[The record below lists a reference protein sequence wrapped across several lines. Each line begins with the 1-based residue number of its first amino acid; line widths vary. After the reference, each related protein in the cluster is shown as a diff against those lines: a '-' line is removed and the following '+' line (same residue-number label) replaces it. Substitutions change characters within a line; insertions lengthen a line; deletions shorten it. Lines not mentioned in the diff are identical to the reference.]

1 MNKKK
6 IIKIGIPV
14 AAGCI
19 VLALGIGFAVKN
31 SGKAVK
37 VAPVSSVNSGGW
49 YDDSGI
55 ASYGTVTTNQKQD
68 IYVDDTM
75 PITQVYVKA
84 GDTVKVGDRLVAY
97 DTTLSSLELEM
108 KEMQIQG
115 IDLNIQNL
123 QKEITQLKGTKT
135 AKADTGASVVQTSA
149 DGEQQPT
156 VQKMS
161 AVKTTVLNT
170 SKEDENKKPDGDTS
184 KDDTTKDDNTKDDVP
199 SSAIERPFPEA
210 LKGKEVYSEI
220 TLDSVPYNKEDADG
234 TMEKPYRYLCAPG
247 AAVNA
252 PFMLKVL
259 KEGQVCAFDVVDNA
273 EAPTKFVSCW
283 ILDGKTGQVVIPDPQ
298 PTPDPEPTP
307 NPEPT
312 P

>member
-170 SKEDENKKPDGDTS
+170 SKEDENKKTDGDTS
-184 KDDTTKDDNTKDDVP
+184 KDDTTKDDNTKDDASKDDNAKDDTSKDDNKKDDVP

-234 TMEKPYRYLCAPG
+234 
-247 AAVNA
+247 
-252 PFMLKVL
+252 
-259 KEGQVCAFDVVDNA
+259 
-273 EAPTKFVSCW
+273 VSSVEVRLGSLYKIW
-283 ILDGKTGQVVIPDPQ
+283 LFPDRS
-298 PTPDPEPTP
+298 DKSRICIFYFRICI
-307 NPEPT
+307 
-312 P
+312 

>member
-37 VAPVSSVNSGGW
+37 VAPVSSVNSGGG

-135 AKADTGASVVQTSA
+135 AKADTGVSVVQTST

-184 KDDTTKDDNTKDDVP
+184 KDDTSKDDASKDDNAKDDTSKDDNKKDDVP

-220 TLDSVPYNKEDADG
+220 TLDSVPYNKEDADCISSV
-234 TMEKPYRYLCAPG
+234 E
-247 AAVNA
+247 V
-252 PFMLKVL
+252 
-259 KEGQVCAFDVVDNA
+259 
-273 EAPTKFVSCW
+273 
-283 ILDGKTGQVVIPDPQ
+283 
-298 PTPDPEPTP
+298 
-307 NPEPT
+307 
-312 P
+312 

>member
-37 VAPVSSVNSGGW
+37 VAPVSSLNSGGW

-84 GDTVKVGDRLVAY
+84 GDMVKVGDRLVAY

-161 AVKTTVLNT
+161 AVKTTILNT

-184 KDDTTKDDNTKDDVP
+184 KDDTTKDDTTKDDNTKDDASKDNNAKDDTSKDDNKKDDVP

-234 TMEKPYRYLCAPG
+234 TMAKTVSLSLPPG

-259 KEGQVCAFDVVDNA
+259 K
-273 EAPTKFVSCW
+273 
-283 ILDGKTGQVVIPDPQ
+283 TGQAVCL
-298 PTPDPEPTP
+298 
-307 NPEPT
+307 
-312 P
+312 